1 MWFTSPTERRTHACT
16 HAHTHTHK
24 RMQIIQSLDA
34 QNKLYRTFKIE
45 ILENN
50 MYKDMYKDMDIT
62 SPRAK
67 SESKVCIIQDVFEI
81 NILYE
86 FKERI
91 KNRKFFRVELL
102 ELHANLKRCYFTCC
116 GCVWGFLK
124 KVIFFFL

>member
-1 MWFTSPTERRTHACT
+1 MLLYRIVAVMLKLYINFRRSKKNGHACGLQAPLKDVLT
-16 HAHTHTHK
+16 HAHMHTRT

-50 MYKDMYKDMDIT
+50 LYKDMYKDMDIT

-67 SESKVCIIQDVFEI
+67 SESKMCIIQDVFEI

-86 FKERI
+86 FK
-91 KNRKFFRVELL
+91 K
-102 ELHANLKRCYFTCC
+102 
-116 GCVWGFLK
+116 
-124 KVIFFFL
+124 

>member
-1 MWFTSPTERRTHACT
+1 MWFSSPTERRTHACT
-16 HAHTHTHK
+16 HAHMHTRTHTHT

-50 MYKDMYKDMDIT
+50 LYKDMYKDIT

-86 FKERI
+86 FKE
-91 KNRKFFRVELL
+91 
-102 ELHANLKRCYFTCC
+102 
-116 GCVWGFLK
+116 
-124 KVIFFFL
+124 